1 MASQDPIPKA
11 IIKHALQAVC
21 CCAMCLALKEAEED
35 GGGANERAGSSRKTN
50 LGALINAL

>member
-1 MASQDPIPKA
+1 MARTPSPKA

-35 GGGANERAGSSRKTN
+35 GGWKEPTNGQEAAGRPI
-50 LGALINAL
+50 LGP